1 MAFGR
6 QIAGGVSRIAG
17 LGLGFWETSRGS
29 EVRGHKQGLL
39 WPALTFQEPPQIE
52 QTPFKRGYGPR
63 AGDLDLER

>member
-6 QIAGGVSRIAG
+6 QIVGGPSRTEG
-17 LGLGFWETSRGS
+17 LGLGFWVTARGA

-39 WPALTFQEPPQIE
+39 WPTLTFQEPPQIE
-52 QTPFKRGYGPR
+52 QNPLKQGYGPR